1 MARIFPLSLLVVLLA
16 LSACAPRAEIR
27 RAEPIG
33 AVVAP
38 SFELVPG
45 RTSIER
51 FDPPG
56 AGDQLELT
64 VGALARNSNEFGTRL
79 DEVNYTIFL
88 EDKQVGRGVIA
99 PEVFLEPGATAP
111 VSFDLLSSL
120 PRDGELLRAAVR
132 AFADRPLQF
141 RIEGTLRFST
151 ATHNYET
158 RSRVLLRGATLARQT
173 VKAPILRLNEAASRV
188 YMLSPGVPVVQLVL
202 QVANPGDIGYF
213 LYGKGLQL
221 SLANWPLAQEDMSP
235 VPLAAGQATR
245 IDILFYPLAS
255 ELGDE
260 ARFALDAAVSGGTT
274 LLRLEGDLF
283 MDVLGVDSFA
293 VPSGWSVLG
302 FVRNR

>member
-1 MARIFPLSLLVVLLA
+1 MARIFPLFCFIVLLA

-33 AVVAP
+33 AVAAP
-38 SFELVPG
+38 TFELVPG

-56 AGDQLELT
+56 AGGQLELT
-64 VGALARNSNEFGTRL
+64 VGALARNPNEFGTRL
-79 DEVNYTIFL
+79 DEVDYTIYL
-88 EDKQVGRGVIA
+88 EDKQVARGVIT
-99 PEVFLEPGATAP
+99 PEAYLEPGATTP
-111 VSFDLLSSL
+111 VSFGLSSSL
-120 PRDGELLRAAVR
+120 ARDVELLRAAVR
-132 AFADRPLQF
+132 AFADRPMQF
-141 RIEGTLRFST
+141 RIEGKLRFST

-173 VKAPILRLNEAASRV
+173 VKAPILRLDEAASRV
-188 YMLSPGVPVVQLVL
+188 FMLSPGVPVVQLVL
-202 QVANPGDIGYF
+202 KVANPGDIGYF
-213 LYGKGLQL
+213 LYGKDLEL
-221 SLANWPLAQEDMSP
+221 SLANWPMAREDMSP

-245 IDILFYPLAS
+245 IDILFYPVAS

-260 ARFALDAAVSGGTT
+260 ARFALEAAVNGGTT
-274 LLRLEGDLF
+274 LLRLEGELF

>member
-1 MARIFPLSLLVVLLA
+1 MARIFPLFCLVAFLA
-16 LSACAPRAEIR
+16 LTACAPRAEIR

-33 AVVAP
+33 AVAAP

-51 FDPPG
+51 SDPPG
-56 AGDQLELT
+56 AGGQLEMT
-64 VGALARNSNEFGTRL
+64 VGAMARNTNDFGMRL
-79 DEVNYTIFL
+79 DEVDYTVYL
-88 EDKQVGRGVIA
+88 EDKQVARGVIT
-99 PEVFLEPGATAP
+99 PEAYLEPGATAP
-111 VSFDLLSSL
+111 VSFDLSSSVS
-120 PRDGELLRAAVR
+120 RDGELLRAAVR
-132 AFADRPLQF
+132 AFADRPMQF

-173 VKAPILRLNEAASRV
+173 VKAPILRLDETASRV
-188 YMLSPGVPVVQLVL
+188 FMLSPGVPVVQLVM

-213 LYGKGLQL
+213 LYGKDLEL

-293 VPSGWSVLG
+293 VPSGWSVIG